1 MKLFPLLLT
10 VFLLPLLGNASIVDS
25 VPLPLGQRKASQF
38 IQETEAKA
46 AKYARRIANRTEKAL
61 AKLARWEGKVKTLL
75 EKASPGTAQRLF
87 ADNTMT
93 FARLLE
99 QYQSGQAIANRY
111 GTVYDGYRD
120 RLQGTMQYLSA
131 QNNKAKGAQQQ
142 LRQLDSLVNNTE
154 ALQRFVKERKRQL
167 AEQCIQYI
175 GKSRYLQKI
184 DKESYYYTETLRNY
198 RELFNG
204 PQKVETL
211 AMKVLQKVP
220 GFENFLQRN
229 SAVAGLF
236 GFNASAA
243 GNGPPNLSGL
253 QTRAGMQ
260 NLLQQQFGS
269 GATATLQNNV
279 QDAQSQ
285 LARLKDRVAQGGKGG
300 NDELPGFK
308 PNHQKAKTFWQRI
321 EYTANI
327 GFGKLNP
334 IGAVAGSRGSGGA
347 IGTADLALGIGYKLN
362 DKSTIG
368 IAAGY
373 KLGLGNWQ
381 RIRLSGHGMGLRS
394 YIDWRL
400 KKQFYISGGYE
411 INHVPTAASTDI
423 LMPDT
428 WQRSALIGISKKM
441 KIKSKW
447 VKGSSVQLLYNL
459 LYRQQRPEGQPFVFR
474 IGYSFK

>member
-1 MKLFPLLLT
+1 MKQFPLLLT
-10 VFLLPLLGNASIVDS
+10 VFLLPLEGNASIVDS

-38 IQETEAKA
+38 IQETETKA

-111 GTVYDGYRD
+111 GTVYDGYWD
-120 RLQGTMQYLSA
+120 RLNGTMKYLA
-131 QNNKAKGAQQQ
+131 DRNNKAKGAQQQ
-142 LRQLDSLVNNTE
+142 LRQLDSLMDNTE
-154 ALQRFVKERKRQL
+154 ALQRFIKERKRQL
-167 AEQCIQYI
+167 VEQCIQYI
-175 GKSRYLQKI
+175 GKSRYLQRI
-184 DKESYYYTETLRNY
+184 DRESYYYIETLRNY
-198 RELFNG
+198 KELFND

-243 GNGPPNLSGL
+243 GNGTPNLSGL

-279 QDAQSQ
+279 QNAQSQ
-285 LARLKDRVAQGGKGG
+285 LAQLKDRVAQGGKGG
-300 NDELPGFK
+300 NDGLPGFK

-327 GFGKLNP
+327 GFGKQSP
-334 IGAVAGSRGSGGA
+334 MATRGSGSA
-347 IGTADLALGIGYKLN
+347 TADLALGVGYKLN
-362 DKSTIG
+362 DKSTVGIG
-368 IAAGY
+368 ASY
-373 KLGLGNWQ
+373 KLGVGSLQ
-381 RIRLSGHGMGLRS
+381 RIRFSGQGIGLRS
-394 YIDWRL
+394 YIDWKL

-411 INHVPTAASTDI
+411 MNYLPAMESVRVPTLFGDHS
-423 LMPDT
+423 PQK
-428 WQRSALIGISKKM
+428 WQRSGLVGISKKM

-447 VKGSSVQLLYNL
+447 AKLTNVQLLYDVL
-459 LYRQQRPEGQPFVFR
+459 HRQHRPEGSPFVFR